1 LNILEKEST
10 HRARGKAGMIF
21 RAFGEGCGVLFVP
34 ETEKQS
40 MKKAHLLVATIA
52 AALAFAP
59 VLAEDTTKPE
69 ASDQTKEQKSG
80 GMGMMGKDM
89 GDMMGMMGMG
99 DMMSNWKD
107 QQAELDKL
115 VADMNSAP
123 SDKKVDAIA
132 AVVTK
137 LVEHRKAMH
146 ERMQKMMSEG
156 REEMMKM
163 GRMMMMMRMMDM
175 MTHGDKE
182 NKEESEHAQH
192 H

>member
-1 LNILEKEST
+1 ME
-10 HRARGKAGMIF
+10 M
-21 RAFGEGCGVLFVP
+21 
-34 ETEKQS
+34 
-40 MKKAHLLVATIA
+40 
-52 AALAFAP
+52 
-59 VLAEDTTKPE
+59 
-69 ASDQTKEQKSG
+69 
-80 GMGMMGKDM
+80 MGGKDM
-89 GDMMGMMGMG
+89 GNMGMDMGK
-99 DMMSNWKD
+99 MMSNWKD
-107 QQAELDKL
+107 QEAELDKL

-137 LVEHRKAMH
+137 LVEQHKAVH
-146 ERMQKMMSEG
+146 ERMQKMMTEG
-156 REEMMKM
+156 GNEMMKM